1 MIGVFCFYG
10 SHHKFIADQNSIS
23 KCMSGD
29 LRHSGHWDA
38 VIGEVL
44 KEQRDG
50 YQRWCQGFIS
60 TIITPEGM
68 PWIKP
73 YTWFGWSLSGCRE
86 KRVLM
91 PVRE

>member
-10 SHHKFIADQNSIS
+10 SHHKFIAAQNSIS

-44 KEQRDG
+44 KEQRGG
-50 YQRWCQGFIS
+50 YQR
-60 TIITPEGM
+60 
-68 PWIKP
+68 
-73 YTWFGWSLSGCRE
+73 
-86 KRVLM
+86 
-91 PVRE
+91 

>member
-10 SHHKFIADQNSIS
+10 SHHKFIAAQNSIS
-23 KCMSGD
+23 KRMSGD
-29 LRHSGHWDA
+29 LRHSGHRDA

-44 KEQRDG
+44 KEHSDSC
-50 YQRWCQGFIS
+50 QRWCQGFIS

-68 PWIKP
+68 PWNKP
-73 YTWFGWSLSGCRE
+73 YMWYGWSLSGCRE
-86 KRVLM
+86 KRVVM